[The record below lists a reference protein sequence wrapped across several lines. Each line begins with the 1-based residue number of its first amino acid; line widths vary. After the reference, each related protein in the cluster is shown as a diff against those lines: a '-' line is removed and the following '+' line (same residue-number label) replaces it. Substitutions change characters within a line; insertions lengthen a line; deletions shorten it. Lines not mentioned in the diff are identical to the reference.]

1 MIISSLT
8 IFFRQPLAQLAV
20 FLCVFCVLVPGC
32 TKDTGG
38 GVPVSA
44 DFTIQLRIPGNGDSK
59 EVRSAAVAAE
69 SSIDPQQLYLLLFRE
84 QAGKFEYAAFY
95 TPVTVTAGTVDGA
108 TVYSLSLRFPV
119 PDPRDSYRFMVL
131 AGLTDDEFAGAAGPD
146 GSNFKAANG
155 TADPMETIRTGIT
168 YAQPGNWPLRPFR
181 SFPMWGES
189 GVFTGTSHTV
199 GSVASFGFRGE
210 ALASIDSVADV
221 TITSRTAEAEEAWAI
236 SRDGIVPAAGQKG
249 TRIEVKDLFYLT
261 PARRK
266 FLKSPATETA
276 HILTQIERMALA
288 NPSVRFRVF
297 TNARASLHL
306 PAQQTAERVFAVMP
320 EEFKDACRP
329 ISADAPGLHLEGWVG
344 LPTAARSRADK
355 QFFFVNGRFIRDRV
369 LQHAVKTAYAD
380 VLHVQ
385 AQPMFVLSLSINP
398 SRVDVNVHPQK
409 SEVRFRDGQ
418 LVHSFVSSAIMRA
431 IAHGAGEQA
440 PVSLPGSHPVE
451 PMSVSQPLEIPAQ
464 RLVSG
469 SYASS
474 RRFERSS
481 VSNNTPK
488 PLTEQQWLNLYGGSH
503 TVPASV
509 SSNLT
514 ASAKNPTASAQ
525 PVFAD
530 LLAQA
535 TAHNQ
540 PLGRPIAQI
549 AGIYV
554 LAENSEGLVI
564 VDMHAAHE
572 RVTYEKLKATSVG
585 TDITQLLVPTV
596 FKVSDETMALF
607 EEHKEKFAPLGL
619 EVMAAGENSLTLRA
633 LPAILARGKFDAADL
648 VTHLLEDFA
657 RFGDS
662 ALTEQLRNECLA
674 TMACHGSVRAHRE
687 LTLQEMDALLRE
699 MERTDRADQCNHG
712 RPTWTQ
718 LTLADLDK
726 LFMRGK

>member
-1 MIISSLT
+1 MSEELQREPTAPRKIQELSDRLISQIAAGEVIERPASVVKELVENSLDAGAT
-8 IFFRQPLAQLAV
+8 DIEVRLEEGGIKRIVVADNGCGIPKEDLPLALKRHA
-20 FLCVFCVLVPGC
+20 
-32 TKDTGG
+32 T
-38 GVPVSA
+38 
-44 DFTIQLRIPGNGDSK
+44 SK
-59 EVRSAAVAAE
+59 IR
-69 SSIDPQQLYLLLFRE
+69 
-84 QAGKFEYAAFY
+84 
-95 TPVTVTAGTVDGA
+95 T
-108 TVYSLSLRFPV
+108 
-119 PDPRDSYRFMVL
+119 
-131 AGLTDDEFAGAAGPD
+131 LTDLE
-146 GSNFKAANG
+146 
-155 TADPMETIRTGIT
+155 
-168 YAQPGNWPLRPFR
+168 
-181 SFPMWGES
+181 
-189 GVFTGTSHTV
+189 
-199 GSVASFGFRGE
+199 SVASFGFRGE

-221 TITSRTAEAEEAWAI
+221 TITSRTAEAEDAWAI

-329 ISADAPGLHLEGWVG
+329 ISADAPGLHLDGWVG

-440 PVSLPGSHPVE
+440 PVSLSGSHPNE
-451 PMSVSQPLEIPAQ
+451 SAPVSQPLVVPAQ
-464 RLVSG
+464 RPASG
-469 SYASS
+469 SFAASG
-474 RRFERSS
+474 RFERSS
-481 VSNNTPK
+481 AMHNAPK

-503 TVPASV
+503 TS
-509 SSNLT
+509 LT
-514 ASAKNPTASAQ
+514 AEGSNPSPSAEPSK

-619 EVMAAGENSLTLRA
+619 EVTAAGENSLTLRA

-674 TMACHGSVRAHRE
+674 TMACHGSMRAHRE

>member
-1 MIISSLT
+1 MSEELQREPTAPRKIQELSDRLISQIAAGEVIERPASVVKELVENSLDAGAT
-8 IFFRQPLAQLAV
+8 DVEVRLEEGGIKRIVVADNGCGIPKEDLPLALKRHA
-20 FLCVFCVLVPGC
+20 
-32 TKDTGG
+32 T
-38 GVPVSA
+38 
-44 DFTIQLRIPGNGDSK
+44 SK
-59 EVRSAAVAAE
+59 IR
-69 SSIDPQQLYLLLFRE
+69 
-84 QAGKFEYAAFY
+84 
-95 TPVTVTAGTVDGA
+95 T
-108 TVYSLSLRFPV
+108 
-119 PDPRDSYRFMVL
+119 
-131 AGLTDDEFAGAAGPD
+131 LTDLE
-146 GSNFKAANG
+146 
-155 TADPMETIRTGIT
+155 
-168 YAQPGNWPLRPFR
+168 
-181 SFPMWGES
+181 
-189 GVFTGTSHTV
+189 
-199 GSVASFGFRGE
+199 SVASFGFRGE

-297 TNARASLHL
+297 TNGRASLHL
-306 PAQQTAERVFAVMP
+306 SAQPTAERVFAVMP

-440 PVSLPGSHPVE
+440 PVSLSGSHPNE
-451 PMSVSQPLEIPAQ
+451 SAPVSQPLVVPAQ
-464 RLVSG
+464 RPASG
-469 SYASS
+469 SFAASG
-474 RRFERSS
+474 RFERSS
-481 VSNNTPK
+481 ATHNAPK

-503 TVPASV
+503 TSPFSKG
-509 SSNLT
+509 SNPSP
-514 ASAKNPTASAQ
+514 SAEPSK

-530 LLAQA
+530 LLTQA
-535 TAHNQ
+535 VAHNQ

-619 EVMAAGENSLTLRA
+619 EVTAAGENSLTLRA

-674 TMACHGSVRAHRE
+674 TMACHGSVRDHRE

>member
-1 MIISSLT
+1 MSEELQREPTAPRKIQELSDRLISQIAAGEVIERPASVVKELVENSLDAGAT
-8 IFFRQPLAQLAV
+8 DIEVRLEEGGIKRIVVADNGSGIPKEDLPLALKRHA
-20 FLCVFCVLVPGC
+20 
-32 TKDTGG
+32 T
-38 GVPVSA
+38 
-44 DFTIQLRIPGNGDSK
+44 SK
-59 EVRSAAVAAE
+59 IR
-69 SSIDPQQLYLLLFRE
+69 
-84 QAGKFEYAAFY
+84 
-95 TPVTVTAGTVDGA
+95 T
-108 TVYSLSLRFPV
+108 
-119 PDPRDSYRFMVL
+119 
-131 AGLTDDEFAGAAGPD
+131 LTDLE
-146 GSNFKAANG
+146 
-155 TADPMETIRTGIT
+155 
-168 YAQPGNWPLRPFR
+168 
-181 SFPMWGES
+181 
-189 GVFTGTSHTV
+189 
-199 GSVASFGFRGE
+199 SVASFGFRGE

-440 PVSLPGSHPVE
+440 PVSLSGSHPNESV
-451 PMSVSQPLEIPAQ
+451 PVSQPLVVPAQ
-464 RLVSG
+464 RPASG
-469 SYASS
+469 SFAASG
-474 RRFERSS
+474 RFERSS
-481 VSNNTPK
+481 AMHNAPK

-503 TVPASV
+503 TS
-509 SSNLT
+509 LT
-514 ASAKNPTASAQ
+514 AEGSNPSPSAEPSK

-619 EVMAAGENSLTLRA
+619 EVTAAGENSLTLRA

>member
-1 MIISSLT
+1 MSEELQREPTAPRKIQELSDRLISQIAAGEVIERPASVVKELVENSLDAGAT
-8 IFFRQPLAQLAV
+8 DIEVRLEEGGIKRIVVADNGSGIPKEDLPLALKRHA
-20 FLCVFCVLVPGC
+20 
-32 TKDTGG
+32 T
-38 GVPVSA
+38 
-44 DFTIQLRIPGNGDSK
+44 SK
-59 EVRSAAVAAE
+59 IR
-69 SSIDPQQLYLLLFRE
+69 
-84 QAGKFEYAAFY
+84 
-95 TPVTVTAGTVDGA
+95 T
-108 TVYSLSLRFPV
+108 
-119 PDPRDSYRFMVL
+119 
-131 AGLTDDEFAGAAGPD
+131 LTDLE
-146 GSNFKAANG
+146 
-155 TADPMETIRTGIT
+155 
-168 YAQPGNWPLRPFR
+168 
-181 SFPMWGES
+181 
-189 GVFTGTSHTV
+189 
-199 GSVASFGFRGE
+199 SVASFGFRGE

-440 PVSLPGSHPVE
+440 PVSLSGSHPNE
-451 PMSVSQPLEIPAQ
+451 SAPVSQPLVVPAQ
-464 RLVSG
+464 RPASG
-469 SYASS
+469 SFAASG
-474 RRFERSS
+474 RFERSS
-481 VSNNTPK
+481 AMHNAPK

-503 TVPASV
+503 TS
-509 SSNLT
+509 LT
-514 ASAKNPTASAQ
+514 AEGSNPSPSAEPSK

-619 EVMAAGENSLTLRA
+619 EVTAAGENSLTLRA

>member
-1 MIISSLT
+1 MSEELQREPTAPRKIQELSDRLISQIAAGEVIERPASVVKELVENSLDAGAT
-8 IFFRQPLAQLAV
+8 DIEVRLEEGGIKRIVVADNGSGIPKEDLPLALKRHA
-20 FLCVFCVLVPGC
+20 
-32 TKDTGG
+32 T
-38 GVPVSA
+38 
-44 DFTIQLRIPGNGDSK
+44 SK
-59 EVRSAAVAAE
+59 IR
-69 SSIDPQQLYLLLFRE
+69 
-84 QAGKFEYAAFY
+84 
-95 TPVTVTAGTVDGA
+95 T
-108 TVYSLSLRFPV
+108 
-119 PDPRDSYRFMVL
+119 
-131 AGLTDDEFAGAAGPD
+131 LTDLE
-146 GSNFKAANG
+146 
-155 TADPMETIRTGIT
+155 
-168 YAQPGNWPLRPFR
+168 
-181 SFPMWGES
+181 
-189 GVFTGTSHTV
+189 
-199 GSVASFGFRGE
+199 SVASFGFRGE

-297 TNARASLHL
+297 TNGRASLHL
-306 PAQQTAERVFAVMP
+306 SAQPTAERVFAVMP

-440 PVSLPGSHPVE
+440 PVSLSGSHPNE
-451 PMSVSQPLEIPAQ
+451 SAPVSQPLVVPAQ
-464 RLVSG
+464 RPASG
-469 SYASS
+469 SFAASG
-474 RRFERSS
+474 RFERSS
-481 VSNNTPK
+481 AMHNAPK

-503 TVPASV
+503 TS
-509 SSNLT
+509 LT
-514 ASAKNPTASAQ
+514 AEGSNPSPSAEASK

-619 EVMAAGENSLTLRA
+619 EVTAAGENSLTLRA

-662 ALTEQLRNECLA
+662 ALTELLRNECLA

>member
-1 MIISSLT
+1 MSEELQREPTAPRKIQELSDRLISQIAAGEVIERPASVVKELVENSLDAGAT
-8 IFFRQPLAQLAV
+8 DIEVRLEEGGIKRIVVADNGCGIPKEDLPLALKRHA
-20 FLCVFCVLVPGC
+20 
-32 TKDTGG
+32 T
-38 GVPVSA
+38 
-44 DFTIQLRIPGNGDSK
+44 SK
-59 EVRSAAVAAE
+59 IR
-69 SSIDPQQLYLLLFRE
+69 
-84 QAGKFEYAAFY
+84 
-95 TPVTVTAGTVDGA
+95 T
-108 TVYSLSLRFPV
+108 
-119 PDPRDSYRFMVL
+119 
-131 AGLTDDEFAGAAGPD
+131 LTDLE
-146 GSNFKAANG
+146 
-155 TADPMETIRTGIT
+155 
-168 YAQPGNWPLRPFR
+168 
-181 SFPMWGES
+181 
-189 GVFTGTSHTV
+189 
-199 GSVASFGFRGE
+199 SVASFGFRGE

-297 TNARASLHL
+297 TNGRASLHL
-306 PAQQTAERVFAVMP
+306 SAQPTAERVFAVMP

-440 PVSLPGSHPVE
+440 PISLPGSHPVE

-464 RLVSG
+464 RPASG
-469 SYASS
+469 SFAASG
-474 RRFERSS
+474 RFERSS
-481 VSNNTPK
+481 ATHNAPK

-503 TVPASV
+503 TSPFSKG
-509 SSNLT
+509 SNPSP
-514 ASAKNPTASAQ
+514 SAEPSK

-530 LLAQA
+530 LLTQA
-535 TAHNQ
+535 VAHNQ

-619 EVMAAGENSLTLRA
+619 EVTAAGENSLTLRA

>member
-1 MIISSLT
+1 MSEELQREPTAPRKIQELSDRLISQIAAGEVIERPASVVKELVENSLDAGAT
-8 IFFRQPLAQLAV
+8 DIEVRLEEGGIKRIVVADNGCGIPKEDLPLALKRHA
-20 FLCVFCVLVPGC
+20 
-32 TKDTGG
+32 T
-38 GVPVSA
+38 
-44 DFTIQLRIPGNGDSK
+44 SK
-59 EVRSAAVAAE
+59 IR
-69 SSIDPQQLYLLLFRE
+69 
-84 QAGKFEYAAFY
+84 
-95 TPVTVTAGTVDGA
+95 T
-108 TVYSLSLRFPV
+108 
-119 PDPRDSYRFMVL
+119 
-131 AGLTDDEFAGAAGPD
+131 LTDLE
-146 GSNFKAANG
+146 
-155 TADPMETIRTGIT
+155 
-168 YAQPGNWPLRPFR
+168 
-181 SFPMWGES
+181 
-189 GVFTGTSHTV
+189 
-199 GSVASFGFRGE
+199 SVASFGFRGE

-306 PAQQTAERVFAVMP
+306 PAQQMAERVFAVMP

-440 PVSLPGSHPVE
+440 PVSLSGSHPNESV
-451 PMSVSQPLEIPAQ
+451 PVSQPLVVPAQ
-464 RLVSG
+464 RPASG
-469 SYASS
+469 SFAASG
-474 RRFERSS
+474 RFERSS
-481 VSNNTPK
+481 AMHNAPK

-503 TVPASV
+503 TS
-509 SSNLT
+509 LT
-514 ASAKNPTASAQ
+514 AEGSNPSPSAEPSK

-619 EVMAAGENSLTLRA
+619 EVTAAGENSLTLRA

>member
-1 MIISSLT
+1 MSEELQREPTAPRKIQELSDRLISQIAAGEVIERRASVVKELVENSLDAGAT
-8 IFFRQPLAQLAV
+8 DIEVRLEEGGIKRIVVADNGCGIPKEDLPLALKRHA
-20 FLCVFCVLVPGC
+20 
-32 TKDTGG
+32 T
-38 GVPVSA
+38 
-44 DFTIQLRIPGNGDSK
+44 SK
-59 EVRSAAVAAE
+59 IR
-69 SSIDPQQLYLLLFRE
+69 
-84 QAGKFEYAAFY
+84 
-95 TPVTVTAGTVDGA
+95 T
-108 TVYSLSLRFPV
+108 
-119 PDPRDSYRFMVL
+119 
-131 AGLTDDEFAGAAGPD
+131 LTDLE
-146 GSNFKAANG
+146 
-155 TADPMETIRTGIT
+155 
-168 YAQPGNWPLRPFR
+168 
-181 SFPMWGES
+181 
-189 GVFTGTSHTV
+189 
-199 GSVASFGFRGE
+199 SVASFGFRGE

-464 RLVSG
+464 RPASG
-469 SYASS
+469 SFAASG
-474 RRFERSS
+474 RFERSS
-481 VSNNTPK
+481 ATHNAPK

-503 TVPASV
+503 TSPFSKG
-509 SSNLT
+509 SNPSP
-514 ASAKNPTASAQ
+514 SAEPSK

-530 LLAQA
+530 LLTQA
-535 TAHNQ
+535 VAHNQ

-619 EVMAAGENSLTLRA
+619 EVTAAGENSLTLRA

>member
-1 MIISSLT
+1 M
-8 IFFRQPLAQLAV
+8 
-20 FLCVFCVLVPGC
+20 
-32 TKDTGG
+32 
-38 GVPVSA
+38 
-44 DFTIQLRIPGNGDSK
+44 
-59 EVRSAAVAAE
+59 
-69 SSIDPQQLYLLLFRE
+69 
-84 QAGKFEYAAFY
+84 
-95 TPVTVTAGTVDGA
+95 
-108 TVYSLSLRFPV
+108 
-119 PDPRDSYRFMVL
+119 
-131 AGLTDDEFAGAAGPD
+131 
-146 GSNFKAANG
+146 
-155 TADPMETIRTGIT
+155 
-168 YAQPGNWPLRPFR
+168 
-181 SFPMWGES
+181 
-189 GVFTGTSHTV
+189 
-199 GSVASFGFRGE
+199 
-210 ALASIDSVADV
+210 
-221 TITSRTAEAEEAWAI
+221 
-236 SRDGIVPAAGQKG
+236 PA
-249 TRIEVKDLFYLT
+249 
-261 PARRK
+261 
-266 FLKSPATETA
+266 
-276 HILTQIERMALA
+276 
-288 NPSVRFRVF
+288 
-297 TNARASLHL
+297 
-306 PAQQTAERVFAVMP
+306 
-320 EEFKDACRP
+320 EFKDACRP
-329 ISADAPGLHLEGWVG
+329 LEADAPGLHLEGWVG

-409 SEVRFRDGQ
+409 SEVRFRDSQ
-418 LVHSFVSSAIMRA
+418 LVHSFVSSAIMRT
-431 IAHGAGEQA
+431 IAHGAGDQA
-440 PVSLPGSHPVE
+440 PVSMHE
-451 PMSVSQPLEIPAQ
+451 SQPDEPIQARPIPAAMPS
-464 RLVSG
+464 RPTGGTFASG
-469 SYASS
+469 GHFERPASS
-474 RRFERSS
+474 S
-481 VSNNTPK
+481 VAPK

-503 TVPASV
+503 TSPSSV
-509 SSNLT
+509 SSNP
-514 ASAKNPTASAQ
+514 SPSSKPS
-525 PVFAD
+525 FAD
-530 LLAQA
+530 LLSQA

-554 LAENSEGLVI
+554 LAENSQGLVI

-619 EVMAAGENSLTLRA
+619 EVTAAGENSLTLRA

>member
-1 MIISSLT
+1 MSEELQREPTAPRKIQELSDRLISQIAAGEVIERPASVVKELVENSLDAGAT
-8 IFFRQPLAQLAV
+8 DIEVRLEEGGIKRIVVADNGSGIPKEDLPLALKRHA
-20 FLCVFCVLVPGC
+20 
-32 TKDTGG
+32 T
-38 GVPVSA
+38 
-44 DFTIQLRIPGNGDSK
+44 SK
-59 EVRSAAVAAE
+59 IR
-69 SSIDPQQLYLLLFRE
+69 
-84 QAGKFEYAAFY
+84 
-95 TPVTVTAGTVDGA
+95 T
-108 TVYSLSLRFPV
+108 
-119 PDPRDSYRFMVL
+119 
-131 AGLTDDEFAGAAGPD
+131 LTDLE
-146 GSNFKAANG
+146 
-155 TADPMETIRTGIT
+155 
-168 YAQPGNWPLRPFR
+168 
-181 SFPMWGES
+181 
-189 GVFTGTSHTV
+189 
-199 GSVASFGFRGE
+199 SVASFGFRGE

-297 TNARASLHL
+297 TNGRASLHL
-306 PAQQTAERVFAVMP
+306 SAQPTAERVFAVMP

-418 LVHSFVSSAIMRA
+418 LVHSFVSSVIMRA

-440 PVSLPGSHPVE
+440 PVSLSGSHPNE
-451 PMSVSQPLEIPAQ
+451 SAPVSQPLVVPAQ
-464 RLVSG
+464 RPASG
-469 SYASS
+469 SFAASG
-474 RRFERSS
+474 RFERSS
-481 VSNNTPK
+481 AMHNAPK

-503 TVPASV
+503 TS
-509 SSNLT
+509 LT
-514 ASAKNPTASAQ
+514 AEGSNPSPSAEPSK

-619 EVMAAGENSLTLRA
+619 EVTAAGENSLTLRA

>member
-1 MIISSLT
+1 MSEELQREPTAPRKIQELSDRLISQIAAGEVIERPASVVKELVENSLDAGAT
-8 IFFRQPLAQLAV
+8 DIEVRLEEGGIKRIVVADNGCGIPKEDLPLALKRHA
-20 FLCVFCVLVPGC
+20 
-32 TKDTGG
+32 T
-38 GVPVSA
+38 
-44 DFTIQLRIPGNGDSK
+44 SK
-59 EVRSAAVAAE
+59 IR
-69 SSIDPQQLYLLLFRE
+69 
-84 QAGKFEYAAFY
+84 
-95 TPVTVTAGTVDGA
+95 T
-108 TVYSLSLRFPV
+108 
-119 PDPRDSYRFMVL
+119 
-131 AGLTDDEFAGAAGPD
+131 LTDLE
-146 GSNFKAANG
+146 
-155 TADPMETIRTGIT
+155 
-168 YAQPGNWPLRPFR
+168 
-181 SFPMWGES
+181 
-189 GVFTGTSHTV
+189 
-199 GSVASFGFRGE
+199 SVASFGFRGE

-297 TNARASLHL
+297 TNGRASLHL
-306 PAQQTAERVFAVMP
+306 SAQPTAERVFAVMP

-329 ISADAPGLHLEGWVG
+329 ISADAPGLHLDGWVG

-355 QFFFVNGRFIRDRV
+355 QFFFVNGRFIRDRL

-398 SRVDVNVHPQK
+398 SRVDVNVHPKK

-451 PMSVSQPLEIPAQ
+451 PMSVSQSLEIPAQ
-464 RLVSG
+464 RPVSG
-469 SYASS
+469 SYVSS
-474 RRFERSS
+474 RSFERSS

-503 TVPASV
+503 TSPFSKG
-509 SSNLT
+509 SNPSP
-514 ASAKNPTASAQ
+514 SAEPSK

-530 LLAQA
+530 LLTQA
-535 TAHNQ
+535 VAHNQ

-619 EVMAAGENSLTLRA
+619 EVTAAGENSLTLRA

>member
-1 MIISSLT
+1 MSEELQREPTAPRKIQELSDRLISQIAAGEVIERPASVVKELVENSLDAGAT
-8 IFFRQPLAQLAV
+8 DIEVRLEEGGIKRIVVADNGCGIPKEDLPLALKRHA
-20 FLCVFCVLVPGC
+20 
-32 TKDTGG
+32 T
-38 GVPVSA
+38 
-44 DFTIQLRIPGNGDSK
+44 SK
-59 EVRSAAVAAE
+59 IR
-69 SSIDPQQLYLLLFRE
+69 
-84 QAGKFEYAAFY
+84 
-95 TPVTVTAGTVDGA
+95 T
-108 TVYSLSLRFPV
+108 
-119 PDPRDSYRFMVL
+119 
-131 AGLTDDEFAGAAGPD
+131 LTDLE
-146 GSNFKAANG
+146 
-155 TADPMETIRTGIT
+155 
-168 YAQPGNWPLRPFR
+168 
-181 SFPMWGES
+181 
-189 GVFTGTSHTV
+189 
-199 GSVASFGFRGE
+199 SVASFGFRGE

-297 TNARASLHL
+297 TNGRASLHL
-306 PAQQTAERVFAVMP
+306 SAQPTAERVFAVMP

-440 PVSLPGSHPVE
+440 PVSLSGTYPNESAP
-451 PMSVSQPLEIPAQ
+451 VSQPLVVPAQ
-464 RLVSG
+464 RPASG
-469 SYASS
+469 SFAASG
-474 RRFERSS
+474 RFERSS
-481 VSNNTPK
+481 ATHNAPK

-503 TVPASV
+503 TSPFSKG
-509 SSNLT
+509 SNPSP
-514 ASAKNPTASAQ
+514 SAEPSK

-530 LLAQA
+530 LLTQA
-535 TAHNQ
+535 VAHNQ

-619 EVMAAGENSLTLRA
+619 EVTAAGENSLTLRA

>member
-1 MIISSLT
+1 MSEELQREPTAPRKIQELSDRLISQIAAGEVIERPASVVKELVENSLDAGAT
-8 IFFRQPLAQLAV
+8 DIEVRLEEGGIKRIVVADNGCGIPKEDLPLALKRHA
-20 FLCVFCVLVPGC
+20 
-32 TKDTGG
+32 T
-38 GVPVSA
+38 
-44 DFTIQLRIPGNGDSK
+44 SK
-59 EVRSAAVAAE
+59 IR
-69 SSIDPQQLYLLLFRE
+69 
-84 QAGKFEYAAFY
+84 
-95 TPVTVTAGTVDGA
+95 T
-108 TVYSLSLRFPV
+108 
-119 PDPRDSYRFMVL
+119 
-131 AGLTDDEFAGAAGPD
+131 LTD
-146 GSNFKAANG
+146 
-155 TADPMETIRTGIT
+155 
-168 YAQPGNWPLRPFR
+168 L
-181 SFPMWGES
+181 ES
-189 GVFTGTSHTV
+189 VE
-199 GSVASFGFRGE
+199 SFGFRGE

-297 TNARASLHL
+297 TNGRASLHL
-306 PAQQTAERVFAVMP
+306 SAQPTAVRVFAVMP

-440 PVSLPGSHPVE
+440 PVSLSGSHPNE
-451 PMSVSQPLEIPAQ
+451 SAPVSQPLVVPAQ
-464 RLVSG
+464 RPASG
-469 SYASS
+469 SFAASG
-474 RRFERSS
+474 RFERSS
-481 VSNNTPK
+481 AMHNAPK

-503 TVPASV
+503 TS
-509 SSNLT
+509 LT
-514 ASAKNPTASAQ
+514 AEGSNPSPSAEPSK

-585 TDITQLLVPTV
+585 MDITQLLVPTV

-619 EVMAAGENSLTLRA
+619 EVTAAGENSLTLRA

>member
-1 MIISSLT
+1 MSEELQREPTAPRKIQELSDRLISQIAAGEVIERPASVVKELVENSLDAGAT
-8 IFFRQPLAQLAV
+8 DIEVRLEEGGIKRIVVADNGCGIPKEDLPLALKRHA
-20 FLCVFCVLVPGC
+20 
-32 TKDTGG
+32 T
-38 GVPVSA
+38 
-44 DFTIQLRIPGNGDSK
+44 SK
-59 EVRSAAVAAE
+59 IR
-69 SSIDPQQLYLLLFRE
+69 
-84 QAGKFEYAAFY
+84 
-95 TPVTVTAGTVDGA
+95 T
-108 TVYSLSLRFPV
+108 
-119 PDPRDSYRFMVL
+119 
-131 AGLTDDEFAGAAGPD
+131 LTDLE
-146 GSNFKAANG
+146 
-155 TADPMETIRTGIT
+155 
-168 YAQPGNWPLRPFR
+168 
-181 SFPMWGES
+181 
-189 GVFTGTSHTV
+189 
-199 GSVASFGFRGE
+199 SVASFGFRGE

-355 QFFFVNGRFIRDRV
+355 QFFFVNGRFIPDRV

-440 PVSLPGSHPVE
+440 PVSLSGSHPNE
-451 PMSVSQPLEIPAQ
+451 SAPVSQPLVVPAQ
-464 RLVSG
+464 RPASG
-469 SYASS
+469 SFAASG
-474 RRFERSS
+474 RFERSS
-481 VSNNTPK
+481 AMHNAPK

-503 TVPASV
+503 TS
-509 SSNLT
+509 LT
-514 ASAKNPTASAQ
+514 AEGSNPSPSAEPSK

-619 EVMAAGENSLTLRA
+619 EVTAAGENSLTLRA

>member
-1 MIISSLT
+1 MSEELQREPTAPRKIQELSDRLISQIAAGEVIERPASVVKELVENSLDAGAT
-8 IFFRQPLAQLAV
+8 DIEVRLEEGGIKRIVVADNGCGIPKEDLPLALKRHA
-20 FLCVFCVLVPGC
+20 
-32 TKDTGG
+32 T
-38 GVPVSA
+38 
-44 DFTIQLRIPGNGDSK
+44 SK
-59 EVRSAAVAAE
+59 IR
-69 SSIDPQQLYLLLFRE
+69 
-84 QAGKFEYAAFY
+84 
-95 TPVTVTAGTVDGA
+95 T
-108 TVYSLSLRFPV
+108 
-119 PDPRDSYRFMVL
+119 
-131 AGLTDDEFAGAAGPD
+131 LTDLE
-146 GSNFKAANG
+146 
-155 TADPMETIRTGIT
+155 
-168 YAQPGNWPLRPFR
+168 
-181 SFPMWGES
+181 
-189 GVFTGTSHTV
+189 
-199 GSVASFGFRGE
+199 SVASFGFRGE

-297 TNARASLHL
+297 TNGRASLHL
-306 PAQQTAERVFAVMP
+306 SVQPTAERVFAVMP

-440 PVSLPGSHPVE
+440 PVSLSGSHPNE
-451 PMSVSQPLEIPAQ
+451 SAPVSQPLVVPAQ
-464 RLVSG
+464 RPASG
-469 SYASS
+469 SFAASG
-474 RRFERSS
+474 RFERSS
-481 VSNNTPK
+481 ATHNAPK

-503 TVPASV
+503 TSPFSKG
-509 SSNLT
+509 SNPSP
-514 ASAKNPTASAQ
+514 SAEPSK

-530 LLAQA
+530 LLTQA
-535 TAHNQ
+535 VAHNQ

-619 EVMAAGENSLTLRA
+619 EVTAAGENSLTLRA

>member
-1 MIISSLT
+1 MNEELQREPTAPRKIQELSDRLISQIAAGEVIERPASVVKELVENSLDAGAT
-8 IFFRQPLAQLAV
+8 DIEVRLEEGGIKRIVVADNGCGIPKEDLPLALKRHA
-20 FLCVFCVLVPGC
+20 
-32 TKDTGG
+32 T
-38 GVPVSA
+38 
-44 DFTIQLRIPGNGDSK
+44 SK
-59 EVRSAAVAAE
+59 IR
-69 SSIDPQQLYLLLFRE
+69 
-84 QAGKFEYAAFY
+84 
-95 TPVTVTAGTVDGA
+95 T
-108 TVYSLSLRFPV
+108 
-119 PDPRDSYRFMVL
+119 
-131 AGLTDDEFAGAAGPD
+131 LTDLE
-146 GSNFKAANG
+146 
-155 TADPMETIRTGIT
+155 
-168 YAQPGNWPLRPFR
+168 
-181 SFPMWGES
+181 
-189 GVFTGTSHTV
+189 
-199 GSVASFGFRGE
+199 SVASFGFRGE

-329 ISADAPGLHLEGWVG
+329 ISADAPGLHLDGWVG

-440 PVSLPGSHPVE
+440 PVSLSGSHPNE
-451 PMSVSQPLEIPAQ
+451 SAPVSQPLLVPAQ
-464 RLVSG
+464 RPASG
-469 SYASS
+469 SFAASG
-474 RRFERSS
+474 RFERSS
-481 VSNNTPK
+481 AMHNAPK

-503 TVPASV
+503 TS
-509 SSNLT
+509 LT
-514 ASAKNPTASAQ
+514 AEGSNPSPSAEPSK

-619 EVMAAGENSLTLRA
+619 EVTAAGENSLTLRA

>member
-1 MIISSLT
+1 MSEELQREPTAPRKIQELSDRLISQIAAGEVIERPASVVKELVENSLDAGAT
-8 IFFRQPLAQLAV
+8 DIEVRLEEGGIKRIVVADNGCGIPKEDLPLALKRHA
-20 FLCVFCVLVPGC
+20 
-32 TKDTGG
+32 T
-38 GVPVSA
+38 
-44 DFTIQLRIPGNGDSK
+44 SK
-59 EVRSAAVAAE
+59 IR
-69 SSIDPQQLYLLLFRE
+69 
-84 QAGKFEYAAFY
+84 
-95 TPVTVTAGTVDGA
+95 T
-108 TVYSLSLRFPV
+108 
-119 PDPRDSYRFMVL
+119 
-131 AGLTDDEFAGAAGPD
+131 LTDLE
-146 GSNFKAANG
+146 
-155 TADPMETIRTGIT
+155 
-168 YAQPGNWPLRPFR
+168 
-181 SFPMWGES
+181 
-189 GVFTGTSHTV
+189 
-199 GSVASFGFRGE
+199 SVASFGFRGE

-297 TNARASLHL
+297 TNGRASLHL
-306 PAQQTAERVFAVMP
+306 SAQSTAERVFAVMP

-440 PVSLPGSHPVE
+440 PVSLSGSHPNE
-451 PMSVSQPLEIPAQ
+451 SAPVSQPLVVPAQ
-464 RLVSG
+464 RPASG
-469 SYASS
+469 SFAASG
-474 RRFERSS
+474 RFERSS
-481 VSNNTPK
+481 AMHNAPK

-503 TVPASV
+503 TS
-509 SSNLT
+509 LT
-514 ASAKNPTASAQ
+514 AEGSNPSPSAEPSK

-619 EVMAAGENSLTLRA
+619 EVTAAGENSLTLRA

>member
-1 MIISSLT
+1 MSEELQREPTAPRKIQELSDRLISQIAAGEVIERPASVVKELVENSLDAGAT
-8 IFFRQPLAQLAV
+8 DIEVRLEEGGIKRIVVADNGCGIPKEDLPLALKRHA
-20 FLCVFCVLVPGC
+20 
-32 TKDTGG
+32 T
-38 GVPVSA
+38 
-44 DFTIQLRIPGNGDSK
+44 SK
-59 EVRSAAVAAE
+59 IR
-69 SSIDPQQLYLLLFRE
+69 
-84 QAGKFEYAAFY
+84 
-95 TPVTVTAGTVDGA
+95 T
-108 TVYSLSLRFPV
+108 
-119 PDPRDSYRFMVL
+119 
-131 AGLTDDEFAGAAGPD
+131 LTDLE
-146 GSNFKAANG
+146 
-155 TADPMETIRTGIT
+155 
-168 YAQPGNWPLRPFR
+168 
-181 SFPMWGES
+181 
-189 GVFTGTSHTV
+189 
-199 GSVASFGFRGE
+199 SVASFGFRGE

-297 TNARASLHL
+297 TNGRASLHL
-306 PAQQTAERVFAVMP
+306 LAQPTAERVFAVMP

-440 PVSLPGSHPVE
+440 PVSLSGSHPNE
-451 PMSVSQPLEIPAQ
+451 SAPVSQPLVVPAQ
-464 RLVSG
+464 RPASG
-469 SYASS
+469 SFAASG
-474 RRFERSS
+474 RFERSS
-481 VSNNTPK
+481 ATHNAPK

-503 TVPASV
+503 TSPFSKG
-509 SSNLT
+509 SNPSP
-514 ASAKNPTASAQ
+514 SAEPSK

-530 LLAQA
+530 LLTQA
-535 TAHNQ
+535 VAHNQ

-619 EVMAAGENSLTLRA
+619 EVTAAGENSLTLRA

>member
-1 MIISSLT
+1 MSEELQREPTAPRKIQELSDRLISQIAAGEVIERPASVVKELVENSLDAGAT
-8 IFFRQPLAQLAV
+8 DIEVRLEEGGIKRIVVADNGSGIPKEDLPLALKRHA
-20 FLCVFCVLVPGC
+20 
-32 TKDTGG
+32 T
-38 GVPVSA
+38 
-44 DFTIQLRIPGNGDSK
+44 SK
-59 EVRSAAVAAE
+59 IR
-69 SSIDPQQLYLLLFRE
+69 
-84 QAGKFEYAAFY
+84 
-95 TPVTVTAGTVDGA
+95 T
-108 TVYSLSLRFPV
+108 
-119 PDPRDSYRFMVL
+119 
-131 AGLTDDEFAGAAGPD
+131 LTDLE
-146 GSNFKAANG
+146 
-155 TADPMETIRTGIT
+155 
-168 YAQPGNWPLRPFR
+168 
-181 SFPMWGES
+181 
-189 GVFTGTSHTV
+189 
-199 GSVASFGFRGE
+199 SVASFGFRGE

-297 TNARASLHL
+297 TNGRASLHL
-306 PAQQTAERVFAVMP
+306 SAQPTAERVFAVMP

-344 LPTAARSRADK
+344 LPTDARSRADK

-440 PVSLPGSHPVE
+440 PVSLSGSHPNE
-451 PMSVSQPLEIPAQ
+451 SAPVSQPLVVPAQ
-464 RLVSG
+464 RPASG
-469 SYASS
+469 SFAASG
-474 RRFERSS
+474 RFERSS
-481 VSNNTPK
+481 AMHNAPK

-503 TVPASV
+503 TS
-509 SSNLT
+509 LT
-514 ASAKNPTASAQ
+514 AEGSNPSPSAEPSK

-619 EVMAAGENSLTLRA
+619 EVTAAGENSLTLRA

>member
-1 MIISSLT
+1 MSEELQREPTAPRKIQELSDRLISQIAAGEVIERPASVVKELVENSLDAGAT
-8 IFFRQPLAQLAV
+8 DIEVRLEEGGIKRIVVADNGCGIHKEDLPLALKRHA
-20 FLCVFCVLVPGC
+20 
-32 TKDTGG
+32 T
-38 GVPVSA
+38 
-44 DFTIQLRIPGNGDSK
+44 SK
-59 EVRSAAVAAE
+59 IR
-69 SSIDPQQLYLLLFRE
+69 
-84 QAGKFEYAAFY
+84 
-95 TPVTVTAGTVDGA
+95 T
-108 TVYSLSLRFPV
+108 
-119 PDPRDSYRFMVL
+119 
-131 AGLTDDEFAGAAGPD
+131 LTDLE
-146 GSNFKAANG
+146 
-155 TADPMETIRTGIT
+155 
-168 YAQPGNWPLRPFR
+168 
-181 SFPMWGES
+181 
-189 GVFTGTSHTV
+189 
-199 GSVASFGFRGE
+199 SVASFGFRGE

-236 SRDGIVPAAGQKG
+236 SRDGIVPSAGQKG

-297 TNARASLHL
+297 TNGRASLHL
-306 PAQQTAERVFAVMP
+306 SAQPTAERVFAVMP

-440 PVSLPGSHPVE
+440 PVSLSGSHPNE
-451 PMSVSQPLEIPAQ
+451 SAPVSQPLVVPAQ
-464 RLVSG
+464 RPASG
-469 SYASS
+469 SFAASG
-474 RRFERSS
+474 RFERSS
-481 VSNNTPK
+481 AMHNAPK

-503 TVPASV
+503 TS
-509 SSNLT
+509 LT
-514 ASAKNPTASAQ
+514 AEGSNPSPSAEPSK

-619 EVMAAGENSLTLRA
+619 EVTAAGENSLTLRA

>member
-1 MIISSLT
+1 MSEELQREPTAPRKIQELSDRLISQIAAGEVIERPASVVKELVENSLDAGAT
-8 IFFRQPLAQLAV
+8 DIEVRLEEGGIKRIVVADNGCGIPKEDLPLALKRHA
-20 FLCVFCVLVPGC
+20 
-32 TKDTGG
+32 T
-38 GVPVSA
+38 
-44 DFTIQLRIPGNGDSK
+44 SK
-59 EVRSAAVAAE
+59 IR
-69 SSIDPQQLYLLLFRE
+69 
-84 QAGKFEYAAFY
+84 
-95 TPVTVTAGTVDGA
+95 T
-108 TVYSLSLRFPV
+108 
-119 PDPRDSYRFMVL
+119 
-131 AGLTDDEFAGAAGPD
+131 LTDLE
-146 GSNFKAANG
+146 
-155 TADPMETIRTGIT
+155 
-168 YAQPGNWPLRPFR
+168 
-181 SFPMWGES
+181 
-189 GVFTGTSHTV
+189 
-199 GSVASFGFRGE
+199 SVASFGFRGE

-440 PVSLPGSHPVE
+440 PVSLSGSHPNE
-451 PMSVSQPLEIPAQ
+451 SAPVSQPLVVPAQ
-464 RLVSG
+464 RPASG
-469 SYASS
+469 SFAASG
-474 RRFERSS
+474 RFERSS
-481 VSNNTPK
+481 AMHNAPK

-503 TVPASV
+503 TS
-509 SSNLT
+509 LT
-514 ASAKNPTASAQ
+514 AEGSNPSPSAEPSK
-525 PVFAD
+525 PVFAN

-619 EVMAAGENSLTLRA
+619 EVTAAGENSLTLRA

>member
-1 MIISSLT
+1 MSEELQREPTAPRKIQELSDRLISQIAAGEVIERPASVVKELVENSLDAGAT
-8 IFFRQPLAQLAV
+8 DIEVRLEEGGIKRIVVADNGCGIPKEDLPLALKRHA
-20 FLCVFCVLVPGC
+20 
-32 TKDTGG
+32 T
-38 GVPVSA
+38 
-44 DFTIQLRIPGNGDSK
+44 SK
-59 EVRSAAVAAE
+59 IR
-69 SSIDPQQLYLLLFRE
+69 
-84 QAGKFEYAAFY
+84 
-95 TPVTVTAGTVDGA
+95 T
-108 TVYSLSLRFPV
+108 
-119 PDPRDSYRFMVL
+119 
-131 AGLTDDEFAGAAGPD
+131 LTDLE
-146 GSNFKAANG
+146 
-155 TADPMETIRTGIT
+155 
-168 YAQPGNWPLRPFR
+168 
-181 SFPMWGES
+181 
-189 GVFTGTSHTV
+189 
-199 GSVASFGFRGE
+199 SVASFGFRGE

-297 TNARASLHL
+297 TNGRASLHL
-306 PAQQTAERVFAVMP
+306 SAQSTAERVFAVMP

-440 PVSLPGSHPVE
+440 PVSLSGSHPNE
-451 PMSVSQPLEIPAQ
+451 SAPVSQPLVVPAQ
-464 RLVSG
+464 RPASG
-469 SYASS
+469 SFAASG
-474 RRFERSS
+474 RFERSS
-481 VSNNTPK
+481 AMHNAPK

-503 TVPASV
+503 TS
-509 SSNLT
+509 LT
-514 ASAKNPTASAQ
+514 AEGSNPSPSAEPSK

-572 RVTYEKLKATSVG
+572 RVTYERLKATSVG

-619 EVMAAGENSLTLRA
+619 EVTAAGENSLMLRA

>member
-1 MIISSLT
+1 MSEELQREPTAPRKIQELSDRLISQIAAGEVIERPAVVKELVENSLDAGAT
-8 IFFRQPLAQLAV
+8 DIEVRLEEGGIKRIVVADNGCGIPKEDLPLALKRHA
-20 FLCVFCVLVPGC
+20 
-32 TKDTGG
+32 T
-38 GVPVSA
+38 
-44 DFTIQLRIPGNGDSK
+44 SK
-59 EVRSAAVAAE
+59 IR
-69 SSIDPQQLYLLLFRE
+69 
-84 QAGKFEYAAFY
+84 
-95 TPVTVTAGTVDGA
+95 T
-108 TVYSLSLRFPV
+108 
-119 PDPRDSYRFMVL
+119 
-131 AGLTDDEFAGAAGPD
+131 LTDLE
-146 GSNFKAANG
+146 
-155 TADPMETIRTGIT
+155 
-168 YAQPGNWPLRPFR
+168 
-181 SFPMWGES
+181 
-189 GVFTGTSHTV
+189 
-199 GSVASFGFRGE
+199 SVASFGFRGE

-464 RLVSG
+464 RPASG
-469 SYASS
+469 SFAASG
-474 RRFERSS
+474 RFERSS
-481 VSNNTPK
+481 ATHNAPK

-503 TVPASV
+503 TSPFSKG
-509 SSNLT
+509 SNPSP
-514 ASAKNPTASAQ
+514 SAEPSK

-530 LLAQA
+530 LLTQA
-535 TAHNQ
+535 VAHNQ

-619 EVMAAGENSLTLRA
+619 EVTAAGENSLTLRA

>member
-1 MIISSLT
+1 MSEELQREPTAPRKIQELSDRLISQIAAGEVIERPASVVKELVENSLDAGAT
-8 IFFRQPLAQLAV
+8 DIEVRLEEGGIKRIVVADNGSGIPKEDLPLALKRHA
-20 FLCVFCVLVPGC
+20 
-32 TKDTGG
+32 T
-38 GVPVSA
+38 
-44 DFTIQLRIPGNGDSK
+44 SK
-59 EVRSAAVAAE
+59 IR
-69 SSIDPQQLYLLLFRE
+69 
-84 QAGKFEYAAFY
+84 
-95 TPVTVTAGTVDGA
+95 T
-108 TVYSLSLRFPV
+108 
-119 PDPRDSYRFMVL
+119 
-131 AGLTDDEFAGAAGPD
+131 LTDLE
-146 GSNFKAANG
+146 
-155 TADPMETIRTGIT
+155 
-168 YAQPGNWPLRPFR
+168 
-181 SFPMWGES
+181 
-189 GVFTGTSHTV
+189 
-199 GSVASFGFRGE
+199 SVASFGFRGE

-297 TNARASLHL
+297 TNGRASLHL
-306 PAQQTAERVFAVMP
+306 SAQPTAERVFAVMP

-440 PVSLPGSHPVE
+440 PVSLSGSHPNE
-451 PMSVSQPLEIPAQ
+451 SAPVSQPLVVPAQ
-464 RLVSG
+464 RPASG
-469 SYASS
+469 SFAASG
-474 RRFERSS
+474 RFERSS
-481 VSNNTPK
+481 AMHNAPK

-503 TVPASV
+503 TS
-509 SSNLT
+509 LT
-514 ASAKNPTASAQ
+514 AEGSNPSPSAEASK

-619 EVMAAGENSLTLRA
+619 EVTAAGENSLTLRA

>member
-1 MIISSLT
+1 MSEELQREPTAPRKIQELSDRLISQIAAGEVIERPASVVKELVENSLDAGAT
-8 IFFRQPLAQLAV
+8 DIEVRLEEGGIKRIVVADNGCGIPKEDLPLALKRHA
-20 FLCVFCVLVPGC
+20 
-32 TKDTGG
+32 T
-38 GVPVSA
+38 
-44 DFTIQLRIPGNGDSK
+44 SK
-59 EVRSAAVAAE
+59 IR
-69 SSIDPQQLYLLLFRE
+69 
-84 QAGKFEYAAFY
+84 
-95 TPVTVTAGTVDGA
+95 T
-108 TVYSLSLRFPV
+108 
-119 PDPRDSYRFMVL
+119 
-131 AGLTDDEFAGAAGPD
+131 LTDLE
-146 GSNFKAANG
+146 
-155 TADPMETIRTGIT
+155 
-168 YAQPGNWPLRPFR
+168 
-181 SFPMWGES
+181 
-189 GVFTGTSHTV
+189 
-199 GSVASFGFRGE
+199 SVASFGFRGE

-297 TNARASLHL
+297 TNGRASLHL
-306 PAQQTAERVFAVMP
+306 SAQPTAERVFAVMP

-440 PVSLPGSHPVE
+440 PVSLSGSHPNE
-451 PMSVSQPLEIPAQ
+451 SALVSQPLVVPAQ
-464 RLVSG
+464 RPASG
-469 SYASS
+469 SFAASG
-474 RRFERSS
+474 RFERSS
-481 VSNNTPK
+481 AMHNAPK

-503 TVPASV
+503 TS
-509 SSNLT
+509 LT
-514 ASAKNPTASAQ
+514 AEGSNPSPSAEPSK

-619 EVMAAGENSLTLRA
+619 EVTAAGENSLTLRA

>member
-1 MIISSLT
+1 MSEELQREPTAPRKIQELSDRLISQIAAGEVIERPASVVKELVENSLDAGAT
-8 IFFRQPLAQLAV
+8 DIEVRLEEGGIKRIVVADNGCGIPKEDLPLALKRHA
-20 FLCVFCVLVPGC
+20 
-32 TKDTGG
+32 T
-38 GVPVSA
+38 
-44 DFTIQLRIPGNGDSK
+44 SK
-59 EVRSAAVAAE
+59 IR
-69 SSIDPQQLYLLLFRE
+69 
-84 QAGKFEYAAFY
+84 
-95 TPVTVTAGTVDGA
+95 T
-108 TVYSLSLRFPV
+108 
-119 PDPRDSYRFMVL
+119 
-131 AGLTDDEFAGAAGPD
+131 LTDLE
-146 GSNFKAANG
+146 
-155 TADPMETIRTGIT
+155 
-168 YAQPGNWPLRPFR
+168 
-181 SFPMWGES
+181 
-189 GVFTGTSHTV
+189 
-199 GSVASFGFRGE
+199 SVASFGFRGE

-297 TNARASLHL
+297 TNGRASLHL
-306 PAQQTAERVFAVMP
+306 SAQPTAERVFAVMP

-440 PVSLPGSHPVE
+440 PVSLSGSHPNE
-451 PMSVSQPLEIPAQ
+451 SAPVSQPLVVPAQ
-464 RLVSG
+464 RPASG
-469 SYASS
+469 SFAASG
-474 RRFERSS
+474 RFERSS
-481 VSNNTPK
+481 AMHNAPK

-503 TVPASV
+503 TS
-509 SSNLT
+509 LT
-514 ASAKNPTASAQ
+514 AEGSNPSPSVEPSK

-619 EVMAAGENSLTLRA
+619 EVTAAGENSLTLRA

>member
-1 MIISSLT
+1 MSEELQREPTAPRKIQELSDRLISQIAAGEVIERPASVVKELVENSLDAGAT
-8 IFFRQPLAQLAV
+8 DIEVRLEEGGIKRIVVADNGSGIPKEDLPLALKRHA
-20 FLCVFCVLVPGC
+20 
-32 TKDTGG
+32 T
-38 GVPVSA
+38 
-44 DFTIQLRIPGNGDSK
+44 SK
-59 EVRSAAVAAE
+59 IR
-69 SSIDPQQLYLLLFRE
+69 
-84 QAGKFEYAAFY
+84 
-95 TPVTVTAGTVDGA
+95 T
-108 TVYSLSLRFPV
+108 
-119 PDPRDSYRFMVL
+119 
-131 AGLTDDEFAGAAGPD
+131 LTDLE
-146 GSNFKAANG
+146 
-155 TADPMETIRTGIT
+155 
-168 YAQPGNWPLRPFR
+168 
-181 SFPMWGES
+181 
-189 GVFTGTSHTV
+189 
-199 GSVASFGFRGE
+199 SVASFGFRGE

-440 PVSLPGSHPVE
+440 PVSLSGSHPNE
-451 PMSVSQPLEIPAQ
+451 SAPVSQPLVVPAQ
-464 RLVSG
+464 RPASG
-469 SYASS
+469 SFAASG
-474 RRFERSS
+474 RFERSS
-481 VSNNTPK
+481 AMHNAPK

-503 TVPASV
+503 TS
-509 SSNLT
+509 LT
-514 ASAKNPTASAQ
+514 AEGSNPSPSAEPSK

-564 VDMHAAHE
+564 ADMHAAHE

-619 EVMAAGENSLTLRA
+619 EVTAAGENSLTLRA

-662 ALTEQLRNECLA
+662 VLTEQLRNECLA

>member
-1 MIISSLT
+1 MSEELQREPTAPRKIQELSDRLISQIAAGEVIERPASVVKELVENSLDAGAT
-8 IFFRQPLAQLAV
+8 DIEVRLEEGGIKRIVVADNGCGIPKEDLPLALKRHA
-20 FLCVFCVLVPGC
+20 
-32 TKDTGG
+32 T
-38 GVPVSA
+38 
-44 DFTIQLRIPGNGDSK
+44 SK
-59 EVRSAAVAAE
+59 IR
-69 SSIDPQQLYLLLFRE
+69 
-84 QAGKFEYAAFY
+84 
-95 TPVTVTAGTVDGA
+95 T
-108 TVYSLSLRFPV
+108 
-119 PDPRDSYRFMVL
+119 
-131 AGLTDDEFAGAAGPD
+131 LTDLE
-146 GSNFKAANG
+146 
-155 TADPMETIRTGIT
+155 
-168 YAQPGNWPLRPFR
+168 
-181 SFPMWGES
+181 
-189 GVFTGTSHTV
+189 
-199 GSVASFGFRGE
+199 SVASFGFRGE

-297 TNARASLHL
+297 TNGRASLHL
-306 PAQQTAERVFAVMP
+306 SAQSTAERVFAVMP

-385 AQPMFVLSLSINP
+385 AQPMFVLPLSINP

-440 PVSLPGSHPVE
+440 PVSLSGSHPNE
-451 PMSVSQPLEIPAQ
+451 SAPVSQPLVVPAQ
-464 RLVSG
+464 RPASG
-469 SYASS
+469 SFAASG
-474 RRFERSS
+474 RFERSS
-481 VSNNTPK
+481 AMHNAPK

-503 TVPASV
+503 TS
-509 SSNLT
+509 LT
-514 ASAKNPTASAQ
+514 AEGSNPSPSAEPSK

-619 EVMAAGENSLTLRA
+619 EVTAAGENSLTLRA

>member
-1 MIISSLT
+1 MSEELQREPTAPRKIQELSDRLISQIAAGEVIERPASVVKELVENSLDAGAT
-8 IFFRQPLAQLAV
+8 DIEVRLEEGGIKRIVVADNGCGIPKEDLPLALKRHA
-20 FLCVFCVLVPGC
+20 
-32 TKDTGG
+32 T
-38 GVPVSA
+38 
-44 DFTIQLRIPGNGDSK
+44 SK
-59 EVRSAAVAAE
+59 IR
-69 SSIDPQQLYLLLFRE
+69 
-84 QAGKFEYAAFY
+84 
-95 TPVTVTAGTVDGA
+95 T
-108 TVYSLSLRFPV
+108 
-119 PDPRDSYRFMVL
+119 
-131 AGLTDDEFAGAAGPD
+131 LTDLE
-146 GSNFKAANG
+146 
-155 TADPMETIRTGIT
+155 
-168 YAQPGNWPLRPFR
+168 
-181 SFPMWGES
+181 
-189 GVFTGTSHTV
+189 
-199 GSVASFGFRGE
+199 SVASFGFRGE

-297 TNARASLHL
+297 TNGRASLHL
-306 PAQQTAERVFAVMP
+306 SAQPTAERVFAVMP

-440 PVSLPGSHPVE
+440 PVSLSGSHPNE
-451 PMSVSQPLEIPAQ
+451 SAPVSQPLVVPAQ
-464 RLVSG
+464 RPASG
-469 SYASS
+469 SFAASG
-474 RRFERSS
+474 RFERSS
-481 VSNNTPK
+481 ATHNAPK
-488 PLTEQQWLNLYGGSH
+488 LLTEQQWLNLYGGSH
-503 TVPASV
+503 TSPFSKG
-509 SSNLT
+509 SNPSP
-514 ASAKNPTASAQ
+514 SAEPSK

-530 LLAQA
+530 LLTQA
-535 TAHNQ
+535 VAHNQ

-619 EVMAAGENSLTLRA
+619 EVTAAGENSLTLRA

>member
-1 MIISSLT
+1 MSEELQREPTAPRKIQELSDRLISQIAAGEVIERPASVVKELVENSLDAGAT
-8 IFFRQPLAQLAV
+8 DIEVRLEEGGIKRIVVADNGCGIPKEDLPLALKRHA
-20 FLCVFCVLVPGC
+20 
-32 TKDTGG
+32 T
-38 GVPVSA
+38 
-44 DFTIQLRIPGNGDSK
+44 SK
-59 EVRSAAVAAE
+59 IR
-69 SSIDPQQLYLLLFRE
+69 
-84 QAGKFEYAAFY
+84 
-95 TPVTVTAGTVDGA
+95 T
-108 TVYSLSLRFPV
+108 
-119 PDPRDSYRFMVL
+119 
-131 AGLTDDEFAGAAGPD
+131 LTDLE
-146 GSNFKAANG
+146 
-155 TADPMETIRTGIT
+155 
-168 YAQPGNWPLRPFR
+168 
-181 SFPMWGES
+181 
-189 GVFTGTSHTV
+189 
-199 GSVASFGFRGE
+199 SVASFGFRGE

-451 PMSVSQPLEIPAQ
+451 PMSVSQLLEIPAQ
-464 RLVSG
+464 RPASG
-469 SYASS
+469 SFAASG
-474 RRFERSS
+474 RFERSS
-481 VSNNTPK
+481 AMHNAPK

-503 TVPASV
+503 TS
-509 SSNLT
+509 LT
-514 ASAKNPTASAQ
+514 AEGSNPSPSAEPSK

-619 EVMAAGENSLTLRA
+619 EVTAAGENSLTLRA

>member
-1 MIISSLT
+1 MSEELQREPTAPRKIQELSDRLISQIAAGEVIERPASVVKELVENSLDAGAT
-8 IFFRQPLAQLAV
+8 DIEVRLEEGGIKRIVVADNGCGIPKEDLPLALKRHA
-20 FLCVFCVLVPGC
+20 
-32 TKDTGG
+32 T
-38 GVPVSA
+38 
-44 DFTIQLRIPGNGDSK
+44 SK
-59 EVRSAAVAAE
+59 IR
-69 SSIDPQQLYLLLFRE
+69 
-84 QAGKFEYAAFY
+84 
-95 TPVTVTAGTVDGA
+95 T
-108 TVYSLSLRFPV
+108 
-119 PDPRDSYRFMVL
+119 
-131 AGLTDDEFAGAAGPD
+131 LTDLE
-146 GSNFKAANG
+146 
-155 TADPMETIRTGIT
+155 
-168 YAQPGNWPLRPFR
+168 
-181 SFPMWGES
+181 
-189 GVFTGTSHTV
+189 
-199 GSVASFGFRGE
+199 SVASFGFRGE

-329 ISADAPGLHLEGWVG
+329 ISADAPGLHLDGWVG

-440 PVSLPGSHPVE
+440 PVSLSGSHPNE
-451 PMSVSQPLEIPAQ
+451 SAPVSQPLVVPAQ
-464 RLVSG
+464 RPASG
-469 SYASS
+469 SFAASG
-474 RRFERSS
+474 RFERSS
-481 VSNNTPK
+481 AMHNAPK

-503 TVPASV
+503 TS
-509 SSNLT
+509 LT
-514 ASAKNPTASAQ
+514 AEGSNPSPSAEPSK

-619 EVMAAGENSLTLRA
+619 EVTAAGENSLTLRA

>member
-1 MIISSLT
+1 MSEELQREPTAPRKIQELSDRLISQIAAGEVIERPASVVKELVENSLDAGAT
-8 IFFRQPLAQLAV
+8 DIEVRLEEGGIKRIVVADNGCGIPKEDLPLALKRHA
-20 FLCVFCVLVPGC
+20 
-32 TKDTGG
+32 T
-38 GVPVSA
+38 
-44 DFTIQLRIPGNGDSK
+44 SK
-59 EVRSAAVAAE
+59 IR
-69 SSIDPQQLYLLLFRE
+69 
-84 QAGKFEYAAFY
+84 
-95 TPVTVTAGTVDGA
+95 T
-108 TVYSLSLRFPV
+108 
-119 PDPRDSYRFMVL
+119 
-131 AGLTDDEFAGAAGPD
+131 LTDLE
-146 GSNFKAANG
+146 
-155 TADPMETIRTGIT
+155 
-168 YAQPGNWPLRPFR
+168 
-181 SFPMWGES
+181 
-189 GVFTGTSHTV
+189 
-199 GSVASFGFRGE
+199 SVASFGFRGE

-297 TNARASLHL
+297 TNGRASLHL
-306 PAQQTAERVFAVMP
+306 SAQPTAERVFAVMP

-440 PVSLPGSHPVE
+440 PVSLSGSHPNE
-451 PMSVSQPLEIPAQ
+451 SAPVSQPLVVPAQ
-464 RLVSG
+464 RPASG
-469 SYASS
+469 SFAASG
-474 RRFERSS
+474 RFERSS
-481 VSNNTPK
+481 ATHNAPK

-503 TVPASV
+503 TSPFSKG
-509 SSNLT
+509 SNPSP
-514 ASAKNPTASAQ
+514 SAEPSK

-530 LLAQA
+530 LLTQA
-535 TAHNQ
+535 VAHNQ

-619 EVMAAGENSLTLRA
+619 EVTAAGENSLTLRA

>member
-1 MIISSLT
+1 MSEELQREPTAPRKIQELSDRLISQIAAGEVIERPASVVKELVENSLDAGAT
-8 IFFRQPLAQLAV
+8 DIEVRLEEGGIKRIVVADNGCGIPKEDLPLALKRHA
-20 FLCVFCVLVPGC
+20 
-32 TKDTGG
+32 T
-38 GVPVSA
+38 
-44 DFTIQLRIPGNGDSK
+44 SK
-59 EVRSAAVAAE
+59 IR
-69 SSIDPQQLYLLLFRE
+69 
-84 QAGKFEYAAFY
+84 
-95 TPVTVTAGTVDGA
+95 T
-108 TVYSLSLRFPV
+108 
-119 PDPRDSYRFMVL
+119 
-131 AGLTDDEFAGAAGPD
+131 LTDLE
-146 GSNFKAANG
+146 
-155 TADPMETIRTGIT
+155 
-168 YAQPGNWPLRPFR
+168 
-181 SFPMWGES
+181 
-189 GVFTGTSHTV
+189 
-199 GSVASFGFRGE
+199 SVASFGFRGE

-297 TNARASLHL
+297 TNGRASLHL
-306 PAQQTAERVFAVMP
+306 SAQPTAERVFAVMP

-440 PVSLPGSHPVE
+440 PVSLSGSHPNE
-451 PMSVSQPLEIPAQ
+451 SAPVSQPLVVPAQ
-464 RLVSG
+464 RTASG
-469 SYASS
+469 SFAASG
-474 RRFERSS
+474 RFERSS
-481 VSNNTPK
+481 ATHNAPK

-503 TVPASV
+503 TSPFSKG
-509 SSNLT
+509 SNPSP
-514 ASAKNPTASAQ
+514 SAEPSK

-530 LLAQA
+530 LLTQA
-535 TAHNQ
+535 VAHNQ

-596 FKVSDETMALF
+596 FKVNDETMALF

-619 EVMAAGENSLTLRA
+619 EVTAAGENSLTLRA

>member
-1 MIISSLT
+1 MSEELQREPTAPRKIQELSDRLISQIAAGEVIERPASVVKELVENSLDAGAT
-8 IFFRQPLAQLAV
+8 DIEVRLEEGGIKRIVVADNGCGIPKEDLPLALKRHA
-20 FLCVFCVLVPGC
+20 
-32 TKDTGG
+32 T
-38 GVPVSA
+38 
-44 DFTIQLRIPGNGDSK
+44 SK
-59 EVRSAAVAAE
+59 IR
-69 SSIDPQQLYLLLFRE
+69 
-84 QAGKFEYAAFY
+84 
-95 TPVTVTAGTVDGA
+95 T
-108 TVYSLSLRFPV
+108 
-119 PDPRDSYRFMVL
+119 
-131 AGLTDDEFAGAAGPD
+131 LTDLE
-146 GSNFKAANG
+146 
-155 TADPMETIRTGIT
+155 
-168 YAQPGNWPLRPFR
+168 
-181 SFPMWGES
+181 
-189 GVFTGTSHTV
+189 
-199 GSVASFGFRGE
+199 SVASFGFRGE

-236 SRDGIVPAAGQKG
+236 SRDGIVSAAGQKG

-297 TNARASLHL
+297 TNGRASLHL
-306 PAQQTAERVFAVMP
+306 SAQPTAERVFAVMP

-329 ISADAPGLHLEGWVG
+329 ISADAPGLHLDGWVG

-440 PVSLPGSHPVE
+440 PVSLSGSHPNE
-451 PMSVSQPLEIPAQ
+451 SAPVSQPLVVPAQ
-464 RLVSG
+464 RPASG
-469 SYASS
+469 SFAASG
-474 RRFERSS
+474 RFERSS
-481 VSNNTPK
+481 ATHNAPK

-503 TVPASV
+503 TSPFSKG
-509 SSNLT
+509 SNPSP
-514 ASAKNPTASAQ
+514 SAEPSK

-530 LLAQA
+530 LLTQA
-535 TAHNQ
+535 VAHNQ

-619 EVMAAGENSLTLRA
+619 EVTAAGENSLTLRA